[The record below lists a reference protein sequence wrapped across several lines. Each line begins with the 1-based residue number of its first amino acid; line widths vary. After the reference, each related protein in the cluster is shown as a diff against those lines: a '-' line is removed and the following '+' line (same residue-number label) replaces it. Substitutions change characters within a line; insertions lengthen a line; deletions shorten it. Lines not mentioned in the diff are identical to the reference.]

1 MVIMGFQFNLGRD
14 DLLRAVSAQQNI
26 TSKKGTLAIL
36 SNVLVDVRP
45 EHVVLTGTDLE
56 IGLKQTIP
64 AEVLQ
69 TGILT
74 LPAKKLFEL
83 ARESGSTTIS
93 FNELD
98 NHWVEITAGS
108 SLYRLAGMVADEF
121 PQFPA
126 YDEHNM
132 IEIESAS
139 MADLVDKTVFSIAQ
153 DKENLFTLTSAML
166 QKEKKDDHL
175 YLKMITSDGHRLTIM
190 SREVDAS
197 LDALQM
203 NGNTLI
209 PRRGVQEI
217 RKFCENKN
225 KFSFSI
231 EEKQVVLKSEE
242 SLLIIRLMEGDFPDF
257 QGLLNILSKDNSIYI
272 DRLRFLEGL
281 KRINLF
287 TEDIFHAIKIDI
299 QENTMV
305 LTSQNADFGSAKDE
319 FNIEYSGENLSMGFN
334 CRYFI
339 ESLQVMEGK
348 TITASIN
355 NQESPCMITSDEDN
369 GFLSIIMPMKL

>member
-1 MVIMGFQFNLGRD
+1 MAFQFNISRD
-14 DLLRAVSAQQNI
+14 DLLRAISAQQNI

-36 SNVLVDVRP
+36 SNVLVEVKP

-64 AEVLQ
+64 AEVFE
-69 TGILT
+69 TGTLT

-93 FNELD
+93 FKELD
-98 NHWVEITAGS
+98 NNWVEITAGS

-121 PQFPA
+121 PQFPY
-126 YDEHNM
+126 YDEQKM
-132 IEIESAS
+132 LPIESAV
-139 MADLVDKTVFSIAQ
+139 MADLVDKTVFSIAL
-153 DKENLFTLTSAML
+153 DKENMFTLTAAML
-166 QKEKKDDHL
+166 QKVTKDDHL
-175 YLKMITSDGHRLTIM
+175 YLKMISSDGHRLTIM

-197 LDALQM
+197 LDGLQM
-203 NGNTLI
+203 NSTTLI

-225 KFSFSI
+225 VFSFGI
-231 EEKQVVLKSEE
+231 EEKQAVLKNED

-257 QGLLNILSKDNSIYI
+257 QGLLNVLSKDNSIHI

-287 TEDIFHAIKIDI
+287 TEDLFHAIKIDI
-299 QENTMV
+299 EENKMI

-319 FNIEYSGENLSMGFN
+319 FKVDYSGKPLSLGFN

-339 ESLQVMEGK
+339 ESLQVMEG
-348 TITASIN
+348 TIITASIN
-355 NQESPCMITSDEDN
+355 SQESPCMITSDEDT
-369 GFLSIIMPMKL
+369 GFLSIIMPMKI

>member
-1 MVIMGFQFNLGRD
+1 MAFQFNISRD
-14 DLLRAVSAQQNI
+14 DLLRAISAQQNI

-36 SNVLVDVRP
+36 SNVLVEVKP

-64 AEVLQ
+64 AEVIE

-83 ARESGSTTIS
+83 ARESGSTIIS
-93 FNELD
+93 FKELD
-98 NHWVEITAGS
+98 NNWVEITAGS

-121 PQFPA
+121 PQFPY
-126 YDEHNM
+126 YDEQKM
-132 IEIESAS
+132 IPIESAV
-139 MADLVDKTVFSIAQ
+139 MADLVDKTVFSIAL
-153 DKENLFTLTSAML
+153 DKENMFTLTAAML
-166 QKEKKDDHL
+166 QKVKTDDKL
-175 YLKMITSDGHRLTIM
+175 YLKMISSDGHRLTIM

-197 LDALQM
+197 LDGLKM
-203 NGNTLI
+203 NSTTLI

-225 KFSFSI
+225 VFSFGI
-231 EEKQVVLKSEE
+231 EEKQAVLKNED

-257 QGLLNILSKDNSIYI
+257 QGLLNVLSKNNSIQI

-287 TEDIFHAIKIDI
+287 TEDLFHAIKIDI
-299 QENTMV
+299 EENKMI

-319 FNIEYSGENLSMGFN
+319 FKVDYSGQPLSLGFN

-339 ESLQVMEGK
+339 ESLQVMEG
-348 TITASIN
+348 TIITASIN
-355 NQESPCMITSDEDN
+355 SQESPCMITSDEDT
-369 GFLSIIMPMKL
+369 GFLSIIMPMKI